1 MLTLGISTSAG
12 QFALV
17 LGESG
22 RVIYDSCSSEPAG
35 GELDDL
41 LLKGL
46 NACGKDIAQIAHVIV
61 DTGPGGTSRVRTGV
75 AFANSLAYGLHVPVC
90 PVSSMELSG
99 LDAFARYG
107 VPVVSTVKSIR
118 GNAYVGYCDGRSGS
132 DVQIEY
138 GRLDEIVPRMV
149 ARIDRFVTVG
159 AHRETIARLPAL
171 ADTKTVI
178 DSGMMYGN
186 ARLLIEKSDL
196 FTGRGLLFPEFALP
210 VTEQTI

>member
-1 MLTLGISTSAG
+1 MLILGISTSAG

-17 LGESG
+17 LGENS
-22 RVIYDSCSSEPAG
+22 RVIYDSCHSEPAG

-46 NACGKDIAQIAHVIV
+46 SACGKDIGEITHVIV

-75 AFANSLAYGLHVPVC
+75 AFANSLAYGLHIPVC

-99 LDAFARYG
+99 MDACSRYDM
-107 VPVVSTVKSIR
+107 PVVSSVKSIR
-118 GNAYVGYCDGRSGS
+118 GNAYVGFYGGQPEDG
-132 DVQIEY
+132 VKITY
-138 GRLDEIVPRMV
+138 GRIEDTVPPMV
-149 ARIDRFVTVG
+149 ADLDAFVAVG
-159 AHRETIARLPAL
+159 AHRATIAQLPAL
-171 ADTKTVI
+171 KTKTVV
-178 DSGMMYGN
+178 DSGMQFGN
-186 ARLLIEKSDL
+186 ARILIEKSDL